1 MTNSEIADTWAEHYP
16 KRHDRQVSQQVC
28 TLISEL
34 VRAKS
39 NLDSSYI
46 SPGFRV
52 IVVLDTIG
60 IPGEQFET
68 VKGEETARR

>member
-16 KRHDRQVSQQVC
+16 KRHDRQVSRQVC

-34 VRAKS
+34 VCAKS
-39 NLDSSYI
+39 NFDSSYI

-60 IPGEQFET
+60 IPEEQFET
-68 VKGEETARR
+68 VKGEETERR

>member
-39 NLDSSYI
+39 NFDSSYI